1 MARLHRDGDA
11 MLLTLDAD
19 EVEVLASLAAG
30 LATRVED
37 AARGGSVD
45 AVIERLTPRVTRGDD
60 ELDAELRAMLRD
72 DLLSTRAQRL
82 QAFAEELRAQQAG
95 TVGDVGRRLDR
106 DAAMRIIEAL
116 NDVRLALATTIGL
129 DDTLRDE
136 LQADDPR
143 LDAIGLMD
151 ALAWL
156 QGGLIEFV
164 DGD

>member
-1 MARLHRDGDA
+1 
-11 MLLTLDAD
+11 
-19 EVEVLASLAAG
+19 
-30 LATRVED
+30 
-37 AARGGSVD
+37 
-45 AVIERLTPRVTRGDD
+45 
-60 ELDAELRAMLRD
+60 MLRD

-82 QAFAEELRAQQAG
+82 QAFTEELRAQQAG